1 MGTVEVHILGQKYLI
16 KGDASPEHIQQLAE
30 YVDARLREVYQTSAH
45 ITPLKAV
52 ILASLNIADE
62 LHRLKDEYTTMTHN
76 LKSIEDK
83 ADSIIKLFE

>member
-16 KGDASPEHIQQLAE
+16 KGDAPPEHIQQLAE
-30 YVDARLREVYQTSAH
+30 YVDAKLREVYQTSAH
-45 ITPLKAV
+45 ITPLKAS

-62 LHRLKDEYTTMTHN
+62 LYRLKSEYNAIAHN
-76 LKSIEDK
+76 LKNIEDK